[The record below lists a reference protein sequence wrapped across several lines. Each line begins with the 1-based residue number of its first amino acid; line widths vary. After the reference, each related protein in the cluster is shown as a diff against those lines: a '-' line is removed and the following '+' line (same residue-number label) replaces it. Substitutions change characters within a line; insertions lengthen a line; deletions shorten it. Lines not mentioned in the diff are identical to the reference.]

1 MLGMIG
7 KILCIVGLIL
17 LILLLLVICI
27 LLLVLFFP
35 ISYEIKGEKGQN
47 VSSDLPGQLDS
58 SDQPDWKVSAGAKW
72 LFGLLKVLFAY
83 PDPGTLII
91 RVAGIKIYDSGTK
104 KNAEPEAEGSSD
116 AKKSSAK
123 AGSDSKAGS
132 ESKTGSTSMASSNV
146 KADSKNADKTNS
158 THVEKAAASGNKTD
172 PTASGTKTDS
182 SAAEDSTS
190 SGEVAA
196 QQSKWEKLTDKIKKI
211 CNKIKETF
219 SLVKYYISLLNEED
233 TKQLFAHAFTRLRSI
248 LKSIRPRKIKG
259 NLLIG
264 TGSPDTT
271 GYVMAL
277 YGILSPQLGQNLT
290 VTPDFEE
297 KVLEGNLYI
306 KGRVTIGTLA
316 YHGVRV
322 LLDRRLRTFIKKMK
336 REVK

>member
-17 LILLLLVICI
+17 LILLLLAICI
-27 LLLVLFFP
+27 LLLVLFLP

-47 VSSDLPGQLDS
+47 VSADLPGQLDS
-58 SDQPDWKVSAGAKW
+58 SDLPDWKVSARAKW

-104 KNAEPEAEGSSD
+104 ITAESEAEGSSD

-123 AGSDSKAGS
+123 AGSA
-132 ESKTGSTSMASSNV
+132 SKTGSTSRASSNV
-146 KADSKNADKTNS
+146 KTDSKTADKTNS
-158 THVEKAAASGNKTD
+158 THVEKAAASGNKTT
-172 PTASGTKTDS
+172 P
-182 SAAEDSTS
+182 SATEDRTS
-190 SGEVAA
+190 SDEEDA

-211 CNKIKETF
+211 CNKIKDIF

-233 TKQLFAHAFTRLRSI
+233 TKQLFAHVFTRLRSI